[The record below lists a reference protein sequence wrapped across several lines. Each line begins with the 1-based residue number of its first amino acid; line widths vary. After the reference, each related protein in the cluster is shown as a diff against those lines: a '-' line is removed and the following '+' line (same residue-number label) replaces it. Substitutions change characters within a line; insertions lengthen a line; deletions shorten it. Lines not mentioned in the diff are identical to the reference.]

1 MNVQDML
8 LHNFA
13 GTHSVILGK
22 VHADYYFAFPPA
34 IIRLDQVSP
43 CRTPGSRF
51 SRVII
56 GLHEPWVL
64 LSLTTI
70 IFQYLNQCR
79 RKSNTS
85 RDEELAVI
93 AMKYINA
100 HVSLWSDSETLGFFW
115 FWKKKHEKEKS
126 PSSLKLSLL

>member
-1 MNVQDML
+1 MID
-8 LHNFA
+8 
-13 GTHSVILGK
+13 
-22 VHADYYFAFPPA
+22 
-34 IIRLDQVSP
+34 
-43 CRTPGSRF
+43 
-51 SRVII
+51 
-56 GLHEPWVL
+56 EPWVL

-100 HVSLWSDSETLGFFW
+100 HVSLWSDNETLGFFW
-115 FWKKKHEKEKS
+115 FWKKNMRKRSH
-126 PSSLKLSLL
+126 LAV